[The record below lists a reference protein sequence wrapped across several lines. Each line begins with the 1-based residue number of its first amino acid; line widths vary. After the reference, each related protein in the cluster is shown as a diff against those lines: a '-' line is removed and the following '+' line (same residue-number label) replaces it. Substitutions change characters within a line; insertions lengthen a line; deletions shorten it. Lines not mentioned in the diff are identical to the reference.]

1 MSAFTRLQ
9 LERTI
14 KRLEAKRV
22 AMVQEHRPHREIEY
36 VSKTLEIVRRR
47 LETEAMRDAAD
58 TGRKAFNADSVGKAD
73 T

>member
-22 AMVQEHRPHREIEY
+22 AMVQEHRPPREIDY

-47 LETEAMRDAAD
+47 LDREAENDARANAGGETADANRAW
-58 TGRKAFNADSVGKAD
+58 
-73 T
+73 